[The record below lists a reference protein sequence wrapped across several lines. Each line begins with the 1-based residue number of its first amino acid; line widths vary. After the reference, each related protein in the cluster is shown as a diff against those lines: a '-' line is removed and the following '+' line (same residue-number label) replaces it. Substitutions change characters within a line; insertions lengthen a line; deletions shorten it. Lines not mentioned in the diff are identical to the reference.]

1 MSGILHWLR
10 IRAGA
15 GEPFSK
21 GIAKPVAPQPDEP
34 VVLTAVENT
43 QDVHNIVV
51 CTLCSYV
58 PTHLLPLAT
67 PHIPFDEVERSE
79 SMLPLAQS
87 SGTKPVK
94 LCRCYP
100 TKLLGTSPH
109 WYRSRSYRARVVR
122 CSQAFLVV

>member
-1 MSGILHWLR
+1 M
-10 IRAGA
+10 
-15 GEPFSK
+15 
-21 GIAKPVAPQPDEP
+21 
-34 VVLTAVENT
+34 LTAVENT

-67 PHIPFDEVERSE
+67 PYAALEEVGTSAR
-79 SMLPLAQS
+79 MLLLAKS
-87 SGTKPVK
+87 SVTKPVS

-122 CSQAFLVV
+122 CPQAFLVAQA

>member
-34 VVLTAVENT
+34 VVLTAVEST

-67 PHIPFDEVERSE
+67 PHIPFKEACFPWHR
-79 SMLPLAQS
+79 AQELS
-87 SGTKPVK
+87 QLSFAGAIQQSCWAPPRTGTAAAATAPVWCAAHKPFK
-94 LCRCYP
+94 
-100 TKLLGTSPH
+100 
-109 WYRSRSYRARVVR
+109 W
-122 CSQAFLVV
+122 F